1 VDDLTEDMAM
11 ADGQSTW
18 IARLQISVC
27 FSFLI
32 TVQSA
37 LASSASA
44 QITTPTNRGH
54 GGTQTVSLEDQL
66 INRLKATTEDR
77 QAYIRLVVQ
86 RVDAGIIDKGRVLA
100 FERYAIRKNPHFPF
114 PVFERAMRA
123 EANRL
128 DIYLPPVK
136 LLAGVSFQGD

>member
-1 VDDLTEDMAM
+1 MAM
-11 ADGQSTW
+11 ASGLSTW
-18 IARLQISVC
+18 TAKLKIAAG
-27 FSFLI
+27 FLFLM
-32 TVQSA
+32 TVQSGV
-37 LASSASA
+37 ASIASA
-44 QITTPTNRGH
+44 QITTPTNRSY

-86 RVDAGIIDKGRVLA
+86 QVDAGNIDKGRVLA

-114 PVFERAMRA
+114 PFFERAMRA
-123 EANRL
+123 EADRL

-136 LLAGVSFQGD
+136 LLAGVSFQRD

>member
-1 VDDLTEDMAM
+1 MDSGL
-11 ADGQSTW
+11 STW
-18 IARLQISVC
+18 TAKLKISAW
-27 FSFLI
+27 FLI
-32 TVQSA
+32 LITAHSG

-44 QITTPTNRGH
+44 QITTPTNSGY
-54 GGTQTVSLEDQL
+54 GGTQTASLEDQL

-114 PVFERAMRA
+114 PFFERAMRA

>member
-1 VDDLTEDMAM
+1 MAR
-11 ADGQSTW
+11 ADGKATW
-18 IARLQISVC
+18 TAKLQISAWLL
-27 FSFLI
+27 FLI
-32 TVQSA
+32 TAQSV
-37 LASSASA
+37 LTSSASA
-44 QITTPTNRGH
+44 QITTPTNSGY
-54 GGTQTVSLEDQL
+54 GGTQTASLEDQL

-114 PVFERAMRA
+114 PFFERAMRA

-136 LLAGVSFQGD
+136 LLAGVSFQGE

>member
-1 VDDLTEDMAM
+1 MAM
-11 ADGQSTW
+11 ADGKPTW
-18 IARLQISVC
+18 TAKLQISAWLL
-27 FSFLI
+27 FLI
-32 TVQSA
+32 SAQSA
-37 LASSASA
+37 LTSPASA
-44 QITTPTNRGH
+44 QITPPTNSGYR
-54 GGTQTVSLEDQL
+54 GTQAASLEDQL

-114 PVFERAMRA
+114 PFFERAMRA

>member
-1 VDDLTEDMAM
+1 MAS
-11 ADGQSTW
+11 GQPTW
-18 IARLQISVC
+18 TAKLQISAW
-27 FSFLI
+27 FLFLI
-32 TVQSA
+32 AVQSG
-37 LASSASA
+37 LTSPASA
-44 QITTPTNRGH
+44 QITTPTNRSY

-77 QAYIRLVVQ
+77 QAYIRLIAQ

-114 PVFERAMRA
+114 PFFERAMRA